1 MAAITQRISNY
12 LGGVSRQSDDK
23 ILPGQVR
30 ECLNGYP
37 DPTFGLLKRPGL
49 ELINKELG
57 TGTTYS
63 SSQWFFIARD
73 GDEKYIGC
81 IKPAAEAGAG
91 GDTDGGI
98 HIWNATTGVKCT
110 VIYDGKAWAASTA
123 YSVNDQVKNDTDKI
137 YKCIKAG
144 TSAGSGGPT
153 GTADSIDDNGIEW
166 KYLKT
171 NPDAKSYLS
180 STNRNHYKT
189 LTVHDTTII
198 CNNQVK
204 VEAKAAPTPAFIPKA
219 QAAIVLSDVASG
231 NYKIEFKKTDANGTL
246 SSYLTAFE
254 DDAASDETYQTL
266 KTKFRNAILDTA
278 GTSSDFP
285 LSGLTDTGN
294 SVVNATNQAIIHLKM
309 THESDNDGSF
319 RIRVRGGAANN
330 KLRSFQDQVNTVA
343 DLPSQSMQD
352 WTVEVVNTDSDADSY
367 FTKFQADDGIQGMG
381 YWEETISPAVSTG
394 LKDETMPHELVNIGT
409 NEFVF
414 REISYVARAVG
425 DDTTNAHPSFV
436 NHTIQQAFFYSNRLG
451 FLSEDNVSMSQA
463 GDFYNFYHISART
476 LTDADPVDINCSST
490 KPATLTTV
498 IPTTQGLVLF
508 SKYQQFILFAE
519 NGILTPTNTIIRTMS
534 SYEMDTDISPID
546 RGTSVNFVSK
556 TPSYTRVFALSTR
569 GQEQNPLVID
579 VSRVVSEWMPTSLD
593 TLISSAQNQFIA
605 LFGQDSEYLYFFRTY
620 NDGEKNL
627 IEAWF
632 NWKLPGKIQAIGIDS
647 DDMYVVTLND
657 ASTDQFSLSKVSL
670 SHSPDD
676 AIIVNKDGDE
686 MNPCMD
692 LWTAAS
698 NSTGTHKVVYDGTE
712 SKCYIPYNDITTL
725 NPAIIIKGNDETDSG
740 FTVSPERGS
749 DSNGT
754 YFKVPSKNLSGIDKI
769 TIANGGSGYTSATV
783 EFVGGGGSGATATAT
798 LSSGVV
804 TDITITDVGSNYTS
818 APTVHLRTNK
828 GAWTAS
834 TAYVTNDQ
842 VTNNDRIYTL
852 TSGNH
857 TSGSSGAPT
866 HTSGT
871 QTTGGGDWQYAGTTA
886 NVTATV
892 LTDRVIVGYKYD
904 FDVTLPKVY
913 YTLDQNGRLTDFT
926 ASLSVSRMKF
936 SVGLSGNVNFKL
948 KQKGRL
954 PGTKSYTGDGSTTVY
969 NWDDSDIN
977 NVDRS
982 QIKVKINNAVTTAF
996 TWTDS
1001 TTKTSITFNSAPSTG
1016 DEILIYMDEW
1026 YMQNPIINA
1035 NVYLADDVPL
1045 KNQSTVT
1052 LPIHQRSDNFDVRLF
1067 NDSPFPVSLN
1077 AMMWEGHYSPRFYR
1091 RLN

>member
-1 MAAITQRISNY
+1 
-12 LGGVSRQSDDK
+12 
-23 ILPGQVR
+23 
-30 ECLNGYP
+30 
-37 DPTFGLLKRPGL
+37 
-49 ELINKELG
+49 
-57 TGTTYS
+57 
-63 SSQWFFIARD
+63 
-73 GDEKYIGC
+73 
-81 IKPAAEAGAG
+81 
-91 GDTDGGI
+91 
-98 HIWNATTGVKCT
+98 
-110 VIYDGKAWAASTA
+110 
-123 YSVNDQVKNDTDKI
+123 
-137 YKCIKAG
+137 
-144 TSAGSGGPT
+144 
-153 GTADSIDDNGIEW
+153 
-166 KYLKT
+166 
-171 NPDAKSYLS
+171 
-180 STNRNHYKT
+180 
-189 LTVHDTTII
+189 
-198 CNNQVK
+198 
-204 VEAKAAPTPAFIPKA
+204 
-219 QAAIVLSDVASG
+219 
-231 NYKIEFKKTDANGTL
+231 
-246 SSYLTAFE
+246 
-254 DDAASDETYQTL
+254 
-266 KTKFRNAILDTA
+266 
-278 GTSSDFP
+278 
-285 LSGLTDTGN
+285 
-294 SVVNATNQAIIHLKM
+294 
-309 THESDNDGSF
+309 
-319 RIRVRGGAANN
+319 
-330 KLRSFQDQVNTVA
+330 
-343 DLPSQSMQD
+343 
-352 WTVEVVNTDSDADSY
+352 
-367 FTKFQADDGIQGMG
+367 
-381 YWEETISPAVSTG
+381 
-394 LKDETMPHELVNIGT
+394 
-409 NEFVF
+409 
-414 REISYVARAVG
+414 
-425 DDTTNAHPSFV
+425 
-436 NHTIQQAFFYSNRLG
+436 
-451 FLSEDNVSMSQA
+451 EDNVSMSQA

-769 TIANGGSGYTSATV
+769 TITNGGSGYTSAP
-783 EFVGGGGSGATATAT
+783 
-798 LSSGVV
+798 
-804 TDITITDVGSNYTS
+804 DVN
-818 APTVHLRTNK
+818 LRPNK
-828 GAWTAS
+828 GSWAATTS
-834 TAYVTNDQ
+834 YVTGDQ
-842 VTNNDRIYTL
+842 VSNSGNIYTL
-852 TSGNH
+852 TGADH
-857 TSGSSGAPT
+857 TSGSSGAPR

-871 QTTGGGDWQYAGTTA
+871 QTTGGGDWLYTGTVATA
-886 NVTATV
+886 TATISSGAVTDITITDVGSSYKAATVEITGGGGSGATATATV
-892 LTDRVIVGYKYD
+892 LADRVIVGYKYD

-913 YTLDQNGRLTDFT
+913 YTLDQTGRLTDFT

-1001 TTKTSITFNSAPSTG
+1001 TTKTSITFDSAPSTG

-1052 LPIHQRSDNFDVRLF
+1052 LPIHQRSNNFDVRLF